1 MDVSAGAMT
10 SSRLREKNKMKKY
23 LVKRLLLII
32 PTFIGITLITYMIVR
47 FTPGDYTSLRLDMQG
62 GMKVSAQTQEII
74 AQERKLFGLDDPI
87 LVGYGKWIVRFVT
100 GDMGISRKD
109 GRAVSERIADAL
121 PITLTLN
128 ILTMMVVYLISI
140 PMGIV
145 SAVRRDSL
153 FDRGS
158 SLVLFILY
166 SLPAFWVGLLLLNFL
181 SGGEYLN
188 LFPLG
193 GIISDGMESATF
205 FQRAGNFI
213 WHLVLPVITLTYG
226 GFAFLSRYT
235 RANMLEVINQQYITT
250 ARAKG
255 LDEKKVIFVHAFR
268 NSLIPLIT
276 LMATLLPG
284 LLGGSVIVE
293 QIFTIPGMGLLAFEA
308 ILVRDVPLIMAI
320 TSISALLTLGG
331 ILLADIMYALVDPR
345 IRLEAKA

>member
-1 MDVSAGAMT
+1 
-10 SSRLREKNKMKKY
+10 MKKY

-32 PTFIGITLITYMIVR
+32 PTFIGITMITYLVVR
-47 FTPGDYTSLRLDMQG
+47 LTPGDYTSMRLDMQG
-62 GMKVSAQTQEII
+62 GMQVTAQAKEIM

-87 LVGYGKWIVRFVT
+87 YIGYGKWLVKFVT

-109 GRAVSERIADAL
+109 GRPVFDRIGDAL
-121 PITLTLN
+121 PVTLTLN
-128 ILTMMVVYLISI
+128 IITLILIYVISI

-145 SAVRRDSL
+145 AAVRKDSL

-166 SLPAFWVGLLLLNFL
+166 SLPAFWIGLLLLNYF

-193 GIISDGMESATF
+193 GFTSDGMADASWW
-205 FQRAGNFI
+205 QRAGDVA

-226 GFAFLSRYT
+226 SFAFLSRYT

-255 LDEKKVIFVHAFR
+255 LSEKRVVFVHAFR

-293 QIFTIPGMGLLAFEA
+293 QIFSIPGMGLLAFDS
-308 ILVRDVPLIMAI
+308 ILARDIPVVMAI
-320 TSISALLTLGG
+320 AAVSALLTLVG
-331 ILLADIMYALVDPR
+331 ILFADITYALVDPR